1 MPGFNFSR
9 GAGILSVFLVVF
21 LVGAMVMPVAATTQ
35 MEESVTLVQTGN
47 DLMAQGRYGD
57 ALIAFDRAIE
67 MDPYSS
73 LAWNGRGIALLKMG
87 AVKGAPEAFKKA
99 VEIDPYYVTAW
110 DNLGDSYT
118 YLGRFSEAIDAY
130 DRAIAVNPND
140 LYAMVHKGM
149 SLQELGKPEEA
160 MRLYEET
167 VRLAEY
173 EVRKHPNDARY
184 DARLWANKGDALYR
198 LGRYQEAMDAYS
210 VALQINPKNEQALN
224 GKNAV
229 EAVIQVPSTTNG
241 GVPPP
246 LESLTPTPTPSPEAP
261 LSALTL
267 MGAVGILLL
276 MVWRRNTK
284 PR

>member
-9 GAGILSVFLVVF
+9 GAGILSVFLVLF
-21 LVGAMVMPVAATTQ
+21 LVGAMVMPVTATTQ

-57 ALIAFDRAIE
+57 ALITFDNAIE

-110 DNLGDSYT
+110 DNLGDSYM
-118 YLGRFSEAIDAY
+118 YLARFPEAIDAY

-160 MRLYEET
+160 MQLYEDT
-167 VRLAEY
+167 VSLAEY

-224 GKNAV
+224 GRNAV
-229 EAVIQVPSTTNG
+229 EAVIQVPSVTPG

-267 MGAVGILLL
+267 TGAVGILLL
-276 MVWRRNTK
+276 IVWRRNTK

>member
-9 GAGILSVFLVVF
+9 GAGILSVFLVLF
-21 LVGAMVMPVAATTQ
+21 LVGTMVMPVTATTQ

-57 ALIAFDRAIE
+57 ALIAFDNAIE

-110 DNLGDSYT
+110 DNLGDSYM
-118 YLGRFSEAIDAY
+118 YLARFPEAIDAY

-160 MRLYEET
+160 MQLYEDT
-167 VRLAEY
+167 VSLAEY

-224 GKNAV
+224 GRNAV
-229 EAVIQVPSTTNG
+229 EAVIQVPSVTPG

-267 MGAVGILLL
+267 TGAVGILLL
-276 MVWRRNTK
+276 IVWRRNTK

>member
-1 MPGFNFSR
+1 MPGFNLSR
-9 GAGILSVFLVVF
+9 IASIFTVFLVV
-21 LVGAMVMPVAATTQ
+21 LLMGAMVIPVAATTQ
-35 MEESVTLVQTGN
+35 MEESVSLIQTGN

-57 ALIAFDRAIE
+57 ALIAFDSAIE
-67 MDPYSS
+67 NDPYSS
-73 LAWNGRGIALLKMG
+73 LAWNGRGVALLKMG

-118 YLGRFSEAIDAY
+118 YLGSFPEAIDSY

-149 SLQELGKPEEA
+149 CLQELGKPEEA
-160 MRLYEET
+160 MQLYENT
-167 VRLAEY
+167 VTLAEY
-173 EVRKHPNDARY
+173 EVRKHPNNARY

-210 VALQINPKNEQALN
+210 VALQINPKNNQALN

-229 EAVIQVPSTTNG
+229 EAVIRVPYETTG
-241 GVPPP
+241 KVPPP
-246 LESLTPTPTPSPEAP
+246 LESLTPTPTPTRAAP
-261 LSALTL
+261 ISLFPLA
-267 MGAVGILLL
+267 GAAGFVLCLF
-276 MVWRRNTK
+276 WQRNRK
-284 PR
+284 DR

>member
-9 GAGILSVFLVVF
+9 RAGILSVVLVVF

-57 ALIAFDRAIE
+57 ALIAFDNAIE

-87 AVKGAPEAFKKA
+87 AIKGAPEAFKKA

-110 DNLGDSYT
+110 DNLGDSYM
-118 YLGRFSEAIDAY
+118 YLARFPEAIDAY

-149 SLQELGKPEEA
+149 SLQEMGKPEEA
-160 MRLYEET
+160 MQLYEDT
-167 VRLAEY
+167 VSLAEY

-210 VALQINPKNEQALN
+210 IALQINPKNEQALN
-224 GKNAV
+224 GRNAV
-229 EAVIQVPSTTNG
+229 EAVIQVPSATPG

-267 MGAVGILLL
+267 TGAVGILLL

-284 PR
+284 SR

>member
-9 GAGILSVFLVVF
+9 RAGILSVFLVV
-21 LVGAMVMPVAATTQ
+21 LLMGAMVMPVAATTQ

-57 ALIAFDRAIE
+57 ALIAFDGAIGR
-67 MDPYSS
+67 DPYSS

-110 DNLGDSYT
+110 DNLGESYS
-118 YLGRFSEAIDAY
+118 YLGRFPEAIDAY

-160 MRLYEET
+160 MQLYEDT

-229 EAVIQVPSTTNG
+229 EAVIQVPSATTG

-246 LESLTPTPTPSPEAP
+246 LESLTPTPTPSPETP
-261 LSALTL
+261 LSTLTL
-267 MGAVGILLL
+267 TGAVGILIL
-276 MVWRRNTK
+276 MAWRRNTK

>member
-1 MPGFNFSR
+1 MPGFNLPR
-9 GAGILSVFLVVF
+9 GASILSVFLVM
-21 LVGAMVMPVAATTQ
+21 LLMGAMVMPVAATTQ
-35 MEESVTLVQTGN
+35 MEESVAMVQTGN

-57 ALIAFDRAIE
+57 ALIAFDSAIE
-67 MDPYSS
+67 EDPYSS

-118 YLGRFSEAIDAY
+118 YLGNFSEAINAY
-130 DRAIAVNPND
+130 DRAVAVNPND
-140 LYAMVHKGM
+140 LYARVHKGM
-149 SLQELGKPEEA
+149 CLQELGKPDEA
-160 MRLYEET
+160 MQLYEDT

-224 GKNAV
+224 GKKVV
-229 EAVIQVPSTTNG
+229 ETVIRVPSATAG
-241 GVPPP
+241 EVPPT
-246 LESLTPTPTPSPEAP
+246 LESLTPTPTPSPAAS
-261 LSALTL
+261 LSALPVA
-267 MGAVGILLL
+267 GAMGILLL
-276 MVWRRNTK
+276 LFWRRNT
-284 PR
+284 RTR

>member
-1 MPGFNFSR
+1 MPEFNSSR

-21 LVGAMVMPVAATTQ
+21 LVGAVVMPVAATTQ
-35 MEESVTLVQTGN
+35 MEESATLVQTGN

-57 ALIAFDRAIE
+57 ALIAFDDAIE
-67 MDPYSS
+67 KDPYSS

-87 AVKGAPEAFKKA
+87 AIKGAPEAFKKA

-118 YLGRFSEAIDAY
+118 YLGSFPEAIDAY
-130 DRAIAVNPND
+130 DRALAVNPND
-140 LYAMVHKGM
+140 LYAIVHMGM
-149 SLQELGKPEEA
+149 SLQEMGKPDEA
-160 MRLYEET
+160 MQLYDDA

-224 GKNAV
+224 GRKAV
-229 EAVIQVPSTTNG
+229 ETVIRVPSTTAG
-241 GVPPP
+241 EVPPP
-246 LESLTPTPTPSPEAP
+246 LESITRTPTPSPTAP
-261 LSALTL
+261 LSALPL
-267 MGAVGILLL
+267 IGALGILLL
-276 MVWRRNTK
+276 LLWGRNIK

>member
-9 GAGILSVFLVVF
+9 GAGILSVFLVLF
-21 LVGAMVMPVAATTQ
+21 LVGAMVMPVTATTQ

-57 ALIAFDRAIE
+57 ALIAFDNAIE

-110 DNLGDSYT
+110 DNLGDSYM
-118 YLGRFSEAIDAY
+118 YLARFPEAIDAY

-160 MRLYEET
+160 MQLYEDT
-167 VRLAEY
+167 VSLAEY

-224 GKNAV
+224 GRNAV
-229 EAVIQVPSTTNG
+229 EAVIQVPSVTPG

-267 MGAVGILLL
+267 TGAVGILLL
-276 MVWRRNTK
+276 IVWRRNTK

>member
-1 MPGFNFSR
+1 MPGFYLSR
-9 GAGILSVFLVVF
+9 GASIFTVFLV
-21 LVGAMVMPVAATTQ
+21 LLLMGAMVIPVAATTQ

-57 ALIAFDRAIE
+57 ALIAFDSAIE
-67 MDPYSS
+67 HDPYSS

-118 YLGRFSEAIDAY
+118 YLGSFPEAIDAY

-149 SLQELGKPEEA
+149 CLQELGKPEEA
-160 MRLYEET
+160 MQLYEKT
-167 VRLAEY
+167 VTLAEY

-210 VALQINPKNEQALN
+210 VALQINPKNDQALN
-224 GKNAV
+224 GKKAV
-229 EAVIQVPSTTNG
+229 EAVIRVPYGTTG
-241 GVPPP
+241 EVPPP
-246 LESLTPTPTPSPEAP
+246 LGSLTPTPTPTRAAP
-261 LSALTL
+261 LSLIPLA
-267 MGAVGILLL
+267 GAVGIVLLF
-276 MVWRRNTK
+276 WQRNRRGL
-284 PR
+284 